1 MDDLVIGGPVLSRTR
16 RGRRL
21 AVAAVCCGSILA
33 AMAGCGASRP
43 GGGAGPS
50 GGQPGRVELSYRL
63 DGPRSN
69 RVRVPVGTEL
79 VITLQRAPGYAW
91 SAVESLRPAV
101 VTVLRSGRGATVTAT
116 ARAVAAGE
124 AELRWTSSF
133 TGDPFGPPTL
143 LWRLAVTV
151 GSSAALAG

>member
-1 MDDLVIGGPVLSRTR
+1 MDDPAIGWPAPSRAR
-16 RGRRL
+16 CGRRL
-21 AVAAVCCGSILA
+21 AVVAACCGSILA

-43 GGGAGPS
+43 GGRA
-50 GGQPGRVELSYRL
+50 GQPGRVELSYRL

-69 RVRVPVGTEL
+69 HVRVPVGTEL
-79 VITLQRAPGYAW
+79 VITLQKAPGYAW
-91 SAVESLRPAV
+91 GAVESLRPEV
-101 VTVLRSGRGATVTAT
+101 VTVLRGGRGATVTVT

-151 GSSAALAG
+151 RSSAERAG